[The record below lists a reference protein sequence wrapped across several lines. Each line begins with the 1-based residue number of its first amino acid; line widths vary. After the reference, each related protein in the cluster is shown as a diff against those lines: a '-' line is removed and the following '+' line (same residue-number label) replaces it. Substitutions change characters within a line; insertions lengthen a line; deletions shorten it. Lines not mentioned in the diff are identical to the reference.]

1 MVHRI
6 MEKGEIDAEVSRLTQ
21 ELFDIETEKKEYNKE
36 MNSRIK
42 ALKNDIKSAIRGET
56 QGTRE
61 LMDGIAGR
69 S

>member
-1 MVHRI
+1 

-56 QGTRE
+56 QGKHPGT
-61 LMDGIAGR
+61 DGR
-69 S
+69 DSW